1 MNKTRFLEFVHDYIL
16 KMFTGSSIIDEEV
29 SSPRDNI
36 VAQADG
42 GAVKIK
48 FSRDDNYRIIIKRA
62 QPFKN
67 FEMHLI
73 RSIIEEMHKIN
84 DLNIT
89 DDYKKGLK
97 NLIIEKA
104 ICKSLTNSSS
114 KTLSA
119 LLNEMSYWG
128 QRTYEGKSTSLG
140 FIVTNK
146 KMGRQTN
153 PSLHI
158 SKFLQK
164 DFAALLTDGQNSFME
179 ISADG
184 YVSNYVCYTKQVDN
198 NLFAPYKYLQL
209 ATLATG
215 SKVGVCLSEQGDVLV
230 FKNKSLLFAKKSGVW
245 MCFSHEEIVG
255 KLSEHAGEYEEVRR
269 AIYMTALDTSFN
281 RSGGCIVHVNSGDS
295 FNVLKH
301 IDEADVLYKECYDYI
316 QQEKINQSFF
326 ANMEEGTA
334 EIPDYEEF
342 LLEEK
347 CAKTATLRKLI
358 VGRKFQELDRKF
370 RQELIAIDG
379 ALVVDFD
386 GKILAVGAIIKIEAG
401 SSGGGRLAAAKT
413 LSNYGISI
421 KVSNDGSMQGF
432 KMDRNKLRAKPIFVI
447 G

>member
-16 KMFTGSSIIDEEV
+16 KMFTGSSIVDEEP

-42 GAVKIK
+42 GAVKVK

-89 DDYKKGLK
+89 EDYKHNLK
-97 NLIIEKA
+97 NAIIEKA

-119 LLNEMSYWG
+119 LLNEMSYWA
-128 QRTYEGKSTSLG
+128 QRTYEGKSTALG

-146 KMGRQTN
+146 KLGRQTN

-158 SKFLQK
+158 SKFLHK
-164 DFAALLTDGQNSFME
+164 DFSALLTDGQTSFME

-198 NLFAPYKYLQL
+198 NLFAPYKHLEL

-230 FKNKSLLFAKKSGVW
+230 FKNKSLLFAKKSGIW
-245 MCFSHEEIVG
+245 ICYSHDEIVG

-269 AIYMTALDTSFN
+269 AIYITALDTSFN
-281 RSGGCIVHVNSGDS
+281 RCGGCIVHVNSGDS
-295 FNVLKH
+295 LNVLKH
-301 IDEADVLYKECYDYI
+301 IDEADVLYKESYDHI

-326 ANMEEGTA
+326 ATMEDGA
-334 EIPDYEEF
+334 PEIPDYEQF

-358 VGRKFQELDRKF
+358 IGRKFQELDRKF

-379 ALVVDFD
+379 AVVIDYD

-421 KVSNDGSMQGF
+421 KISNDGSIQGF
-432 KMDRNKLRAKPIFVI
+432 KMDRNKLRAKSIFVI

>member
-16 KMFTGSSIIDEEV
+16 KMFTGSDIIGEEE
-29 SSPRDNI
+29 SSTRDNI
-36 VAQADG
+36 IASADG
-42 GAVKIK
+42 GAVKVK
-48 FSRDDNYRIIIKRA
+48 FSKEDNYRIIIKRA

-73 RSIIEEMHKIN
+73 KSIIEEMHKIN

-89 DDYKKGLK
+89 EDYKKGLR

-119 LLNEMSYWG
+119 LLTEMSYWS
-128 QRTYEGKSTSLG
+128 QRTYEGNQTALG

-146 KMGRQTN
+146 KLGSKTN
-153 PSLHI
+153 QNLHI

-164 DFAALLTDGQNSFME
+164 DFSALISDGQTSFLE
-179 ISADG
+179 VSADG
-184 YVSNYVCYTKQVDN
+184 YVSNYINPSKNADN
-198 NLFAPYKYLQL
+198 SLFAPYKHLQL
-209 ATLATG
+209 AMLCTG
-215 SKVGVCLSEQGDVLV
+215 SKIGICLSEQGDVLV
-230 FKNKSLLFAKKSGVW
+230 FKNKSLLFAKKGGVW
-245 MCFSHEEIVG
+245 VCFSHEEIVG
-255 KLSEHAGEYEEVRR
+255 KLSEHAGEFEEVRK
-269 AIYMTALDTSFN
+269 AIYISALDTSFN
-281 RSGGCIVHVNSGDS
+281 RCGGCIVHVNSGDS
-295 FNVLKH
+295 TNVLRH
-301 IDEADVLYKECYDYI
+301 IDEADVLFKESYDFI

-326 ANMEEGTA
+326 AGLEEKTN
-334 EIPDYEEF
+334 EIPEFDQF

-347 CAKTATLRKLI
+347 CLKTSVIKKLI
-358 VGRKFQELDRKF
+358 NGRKFQELDRKF

-379 ALVVDFD
+379 AVVIDYD

-401 SSGGGRLAAAKT
+401 STGGGRLAAAKT

-421 KVSNDGSMQGF
+421 KISNDGSMQGF
-432 KMDRNKLRAKPIFVI
+432 KMDRNKLRARPIFTI